1 MLAKS
6 VHASRATTRASSFA
20 TNRCRRRRH
29 TIERH
34 NNGVGRRRRTFSFA
48 LAAAED
54 DRDGGENVEEV
65 DDRTFI
71 DSFDRD
77 GSAHATSSSP
87 PSSSTNPLPVNFS
100 RRRSGAPRKKTQR
113 EIEAQTIEDVNGFH
127 SPWSQYEFRVEEDD
141 DDDTT
146 PWEEHMK
153 EVMELLDEEKK
164 QSLFLPWNKLEKGI
178 KYERLCHFLKT
189 QKNDYTM
196 NETQYTYNRELITDM
211 FKNNNLNKLSD
222 VKYDVEQGKIVS
234 LTKLKLN
241 ETHLIYE
248 II

>member
-1 MLAKS
+1 MS
-6 VHASRATTRASSFA
+6 SRYIYIHICSREACTHRA
-20 TNRCRRRRH
+20 RRRARL
-29 TIERH
+29 RS
-34 NNGVGRRRRTFSFA
+34 RRTAVVVVVTQSRDTITGWEETEDVFFA

-77 GSAHATSSSP
+77 GSARDEFIASLVIDEPFTGEFFEQEEWCASEE
-87 PSSSTNPLPVNFS
+87 
-100 RRRSGAPRKKTQR
+100 TQR

-153 EVMELLDEEKK
+153 EVMGEESELAVLG
-164 QSLFLPWNKLEKGI
+164 F
-178 KYERLCHFLKT
+178 YEAGGGVRTGTRVCVVS
-189 QKNDYTM
+189 
-196 NETQYTYNRELITDM
+196 ETSRQIRCVRGEGA
-211 FKNNNLNKLSD
+211 
-222 VKYDVEQGKIVS
+222 VV
-234 LTKLKLN
+234 
-241 ETHLIYE
+241 
-248 II
+248 

>member
-1 MLAKS
+1 MSGVLSSLFFFFFCSPTPNFFFPKIVKGRTKKAQIQFIYLCARGGVFEIYIYTHMLARS

-87 PSSSTNPLPVNFS
+87 PRH
-100 RRRSGAPRKKTQR
+100 RRTLYR
-113 EIEAQTIEDVNGFH
+113 
-127 SPWSQYEFRVEEDD
+127 
-141 DDDTT
+141 
-146 PWEEHMK
+146 
-153 EVMELLDEEKK
+153 
-164 QSLFLPWNKLEKGI
+164 
-178 KYERLCHFLKT
+178 
-189 QKNDYTM
+189 
-196 NETQYTYNRELITDM
+196 
-211 FKNNNLNKLSD
+211 
-222 VKYDVEQGKIVS
+222 
-234 LTKLKLN
+234 
-241 ETHLIYE
+241 
-248 II
+248 